1 MTTPSIAADAAA
13 DARFQ
18 EEIAAQYHDYLA
30 YLDAHLILLDV
41 QAARIDIA
49 FERAETR
56 GDDEQAARHTI
67 AAIAPQRRALFD
79 AVVEGERQEALQQ
92 LEAQVHTA
100 GEPARR
106 ADP

>member
-18 EEIAAQYHDYLA
+18 EEIAAQYRDYLA
-30 YLDAHLILLDV
+30 YLDAHLTLLAI

-56 GDDEQAARHTI
+56 DDDAQAARHAI
-67 AAIAPQRRALFD
+67 AAIP
-79 AVVEGERQEALQQ
+79 
-92 LEAQVHTA
+92 
-100 GEPARR
+100 EPAPELFISAAAVAYFLPRR
-106 ADP
+106 RRTVAG